1 VVQDKIQKENMKDV
15 GTLFKP
21 EMAPHCT
28 LRLRRYKYLA
38 AVCISIK
45 GVPGIQAM
53 TRGRGGGWVHGAL
66 KKIFQEVSGH
76 ISCILVYLKTGL
88 SHLE

>member
-1 VVQDKIQKENMKDV
+1 MVQDKIQKENMKDV

-53 TRGRGGGWVHGAL
+53 TRGRGGGVGSWGL
-66 KKIFQEVSGH
+66 KKNFPG
-76 ISCILVYLKTGL
+76 GL
-88 SHLE
+88 RSYFMHFGVP